1 MKDLRVSG
9 KLRLWDSLTISI
21 DDKNVTKKVSDW
33 IDDDPM
39 RIFTMLYGKVDKT
52 SQRISLASDSFT
64 KLKLKM
70 AKHLLEEVA
79 TRRQV
84 HLLKKTSK

>member
-9 KLRLWDSLTISI
+9 KLRLWDYLTISI

-39 RIFTMLYGKVDKT
+39 RIFTMLYGIVDKT
-52 SQRISLASDSFT
+52 NQRISLASDSFT

-70 AKHLLEEVA
+70 PKYLLEEVA
-79 TRRQV
+79 ARRQV